1 MGILFD
7 QGLFKYDDKV
17 SKHWPEFGQN
27 GKDNIT
33 ISEVLRHESGLA
45 WFTESIPSIKNAWH
59 ENIKKNQLGI
69 NSIIFYYSIL
79 GIGSNVMTVV
89 NFHCESSEIEKNFM
103 I

>member
-1 MGILFD
+1 MGMLFD
-7 QGLFKYDDKV
+7 RGLFKYDDKV

-69 NSIIFYYSIL
+69 VNKLYLIL
-79 GIGSNVMTVV
+79 LLIS
-89 NFHCESSEIEKNFM
+89 KQRQ
-103 I
+103 